1 MKFIILVLLALALF
15 YSYYVY
21 GPSSAQ
27 TTEVEMKNVSNGVV
41 KYGKETLAYLQ
52 ANGFVTLDGTTVR
65 KTLFVNGSLAANKA
79 RVNALHVNGH
89 ASVSECVVDGK
100 SQVNG
105 FLCPEHSTFRSELIL
120 SVQSV
125 NFKDCTLESL
135 VIKKPL
141 WVFGRQ
147 VIELSDK
154 TVCKGPITFE
164 GGNGKV
170 ILSGNSQVLGPV
182 QGAEVEKQ

>member
-1 MKFIILVLLALALF
+1 MKFVIFVLLALALS
-15 YSYYVY
+15 YSYYTY

-27 TTEVEMKNVSNGVV
+27 TNGVEKNVSNGVI
-41 KYGKETLAYLQ
+41 KYGKETLVSVH
-52 ANGFVTLDGTTVR
+52 ANGFVTLEGTVVR

-79 RVNALHVNGH
+79 QINSMHVNGH
-89 ASVSECVVDGK
+89 AGVVECVVDGK
-100 SQVNG
+100 SQVHG
-105 FLCPEHSTFRSELIL
+105 FFCPEHSTFRSELIL

-125 NFKDCTLESL
+125 NFKDCNLESL

-141 WVFGRQ
+141 WVFGTQ
-147 VIELSDK
+147 VVELSEK
-154 TVCKGPITFE
+154 TICKGPITFE